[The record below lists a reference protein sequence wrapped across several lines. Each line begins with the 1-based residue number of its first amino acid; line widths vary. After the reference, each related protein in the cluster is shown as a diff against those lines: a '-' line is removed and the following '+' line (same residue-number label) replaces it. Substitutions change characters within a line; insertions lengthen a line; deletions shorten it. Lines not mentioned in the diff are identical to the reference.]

1 MYPCGVRS
9 SIFGGLLD
17 RCTISPFDVVYI
29 KNKYVIVT
37 DGFTHF
43 KSISSIDNS
52 STVASH
58 AVRIYFCRDGQPTD
72 GLQLMHIQA
81 KKGEL
86 FTVPLVAVD
95 QVNRTI
101 NATIRSSLSSTLGG
115 LDEDQST
122 QNTSESCTDLQFR
135 VFSPHH
141 FEHLTLY
148 ADGPCK
154 DAELSKG
161 RISIQFLPC
170 TCPIGFQPNET
181 TKCGCLFDSKLNKFI
196 TKCHQE
202 NRTLE
207 REGTFWITHIDSTDN
222 SSGYNYLIYP
232 HCPLNY
238 CHPPTTKVY
247 INLSM
252 ELGSDAQ
259 CNFNRSGILCGRC
272 QTSLSLSLGS
282 SRCIQCSNKWPAMC
296 IVLIIAFFLG
306 GISLVTIL
314 LVLNLTVA
322 MGTLNGII
330 FYANIINAN
339 TSTFFPF
346 KATNLITVFI
356 AWLNLE
362 LGIDT
367 CLFKGLD
374 TYWKTLLQFAFP
386 IYVILLVIMVIVI
399 SERSTRFARL
409 IGRKNPVATL
419 DTLIL
424 LSYAKLINTII
435 ASLSLAILD
444 YPDGSHQVVWLPDGT
459 VGYLSGKHILLFF
472 TAVLILIVGVA
483 YTALLF
489 SWQWLILYQHKK
501 VFRWVRYH
509 RFYLFLEPY
518 HAPYDFKHRYWTGLL
533 LLVRVVLYIASALNV
548 NRAPGIDLLITGV
561 VMIGLSLFK
570 GHVGING
577 CIYRKWPLDVLEI
590 TCYINLTVL
599 SFAGLYTLEAQQDQ
613 RVVGYISGTI
623 TFALFLI
630 VLIYH
635 MFTETCFKKTKIANK
650 LKWIRGERH
659 VDEDEDPVDYQLAD
673 NDLSVPCQ
681 PTVTWVDPPSHKEQT
696 LSSPVDLHKI
706 VREDNN
712 KTPLLGKDEDFM
724 D

>member
-1 MYPCGVRS
+1 MCIR
-9 SIFGGLLD
+9 D
-17 RCTISPFDVVYI
+17 R
-29 KNKYVIVT
+29 
-37 DGFTHF
+37 
-43 KSISSIDNS
+43 
-52 STVASH
+52 
-58 AVRIYFCRDGQPTD
+58 
-72 GLQLMHIQA
+72 
-81 KKGEL
+81 L

-122 QNTSESCTDLQFR
+122 QNTSESCTDLRFR

-181 TKCGCLFDSKLNKFI
+181 TKCGCLCDSKLNKFI

-330 FYANIINAN
+330 FSANIINAN
-339 TSTFFPF
+339 ISTFV
-346 KATNLITVFI
+346 AQNYITVFI
-356 AWLNLE
+356 AWLNLDI
-362 LGIDT
+362 GIDT
-367 CLFKGLD
+367 CLFKGMD
-374 TYWKTLLQFAFP
+374 TY
-386 IYVILLVIMVIVI
+386 V
-399 SERSTRFARL
+399 
-409 IGRKNPVATL
+409 
-419 DTLIL
+419 
-424 LSYAKLINTII
+424 
-435 ASLSLAILD
+435 SLSNAVSYTHLT
-444 YPDGSHQVVWLPDGT
+444 LPT
-459 VGYLSGKHILLFF
+459 
-472 TAVLILIVGVA
+472 
-483 YTALLF
+483 
-489 SWQWLILYQHKK
+489 
-501 VFRWVRYH
+501 
-509 RFYLFLEPY
+509 
-518 HAPYDFKHRYWTGLL
+518 
-533 LLVRVVLYIASALNV
+533 
-548 NRAPGIDLLITGV
+548 
-561 VMIGLSLFK
+561 
-570 GHVGING
+570 
-577 CIYRKWPLDVLEI
+577 IY
-590 TCYINLTVL
+590 
-599 SFAGLYTLEAQQDQ
+599 
-613 RVVGYISGTI
+613 
-623 TFALFLI
+623 
-630 VLIYH
+630 
-635 MFTETCFKKTKIANK
+635 
-650 LKWIRGERH
+650 
-659 VDEDEDPVDYQLAD
+659 
-673 NDLSVPCQ
+673 SV
-681 PTVTWVDPPSHKEQT
+681 
-696 LSSPVDLHKI
+696 
-706 VREDNN
+706 
-712 KTPLLGKDEDFM
+712 
-724 D
+724 